1 MSKKYFDVDFFESR
15 CNFFFDMW
23 PMHLIGRYASLH
35 VFRANQ
41 IAPPLDWFTHKR
53 PANQIAPPYFE
64 IRNSHEMSRK
74 KKFHFCLLFFFFLLI
89 SSRLRMLL
97 QCPNMSS
104 RCCRRLQI
112 EVFRTKKRSPRS
124 FLEVIGRDVKES
136 ANGNAPPVIFV
147 CSFFWPLLFKNRFI
161 PYFVRNFPLLLLG

>member
-1 MSKKYFDVDFFESR
+1 MQ
-15 CNFFFDMW
+15 FFFDMW

-41 IAPPLDWFTHKR
+41 IAPPLDWFTHKTPGQSDR
-53 PANQIAPPYFE
+53 SALF
-64 IRNSHEMSRK
+64 RNSKFTSNLAQRK
-74 KKFHFCLLFFFFLLI
+74 FSFLSSFFFFLLI

-97 QCPNMSS
+97 QCPNISS

-112 EVFRTKKRSPRS
+112 EVFRTKKRSPRN

-147 CSFFWPLLFKNRFI
+147 CSFSWPLLFKNHFI
-161 PYFVRNFPLLLLG
+161 PYFVRNFPLLLSG